1 MTAYSRELDKFAAYD
16 AQVLGISV
24 DSTWSHIAW
33 QEKEIGKL
41 NYPLLSDFYPHGEIA
56 RKYDVFREGNP
67 IPGINERAIYIVDK
81 TGKIV
86 FAQLYELGESP
97 DNQDVMDALERLAG
111 GRGAKDLTVDASDNA
126 QGFFAKRGYIAK
138 QRNTVTING
147 EWLANTTM
155 QKTLDSGGAKP

>member
-1 MTAYSRELDKFAAYD
+1 MTAYSRELAKFAAHD
-16 AQVLGISV
+16 AQVMGISV

-41 NYPLLSDFYPHGEIA
+41 NYPLLSDFYPHGDIA
-56 RKYDVFREGNP
+56 RRYDVFREGDP

-97 DNQDVMDALERLAG
+97 DNQEVLDVLERLAPAS
-111 GRGAKDLTVDASDNA
+111 AKV
-126 QGFFAKRGYIAK
+126 G
-138 QRNTVTING
+138 
-147 EWLANTTM
+147 
-155 QKTLDSGGAKP
+155 